1 MLGGDL
7 TLLRTSGVAG
17 ESKSTMG
24 QSIDNADGSIEVLFT
39 ASQIAK
45 EMLYIS
51 SVSGIEGDASVSIT
65 L

>member
-1 MLGGDL
+1 VWQERVSPPWASQLIL
-7 TLLRTSGVAG
+7 
-17 ESKSTMG
+17 
-24 QSIDNADGSIEVLFT
+24 QNGSIEVLVT